1 VSRAAGT
8 LHVLVGLLE
17 DARGRVLVNRRRPG
31 THMAG
36 FWEFPGGKRAPG
48 EERLDALRRELH
60 EELGVMLLEAA
71 PFIELVHDYAERR
84 VRLDVWL
91 VERYEGEPSALEQQE
106 LRWLAP
112 EELALID
119 LLPADRPIVDALLA
133 RSHTCR

>member
-1 VSRAAGT
+1 
-8 LHVLVGLLE
+8 
-17 DARGRVLVNRRRPG
+17 
-31 THMAG
+31 
-36 FWEFPGGKRAPG
+36 
-48 EERLDALRRELH
+48 
-60 EELGVMLLEAA
+60 
-71 PFIELVHDYAERR
+71 VHDYAERR

-133 RSHTCR
+133 RARARR